1 MRWQPPAVHFC
12 GGRIMKF
19 QFDLLPME
27 YKSLP
32 RDNIGIALAI
42 IALVLCVSSITS
54 LNFKNKKEMAAR
66 QTEIDAAQSQLSQ
79 VYQQAAAIQPPVDRI
94 ENLKRSIEFINSNM
108 GTPGTACVDFLTA
121 LENTVPEKVFVKD
134 VNPKDFSGKDTVF
147 TVDGEAATIY
157 DVLDFISRLQKSGKF
172 RDVFL
177 KNNSTRA
184 VENGIV
190 TAFSLT
196 CVYAG
201 SQ

>member
-1 MRWQPPAVHFC
+1 
-12 GGRIMKF
+12 MKF

-32 RDNIGIALAI
+32 RDNVGIMLAI
-42 IALVLCVSSITS
+42 VALVLCVSAITS

-66 QTEIDAAQSQLSQ
+66 QSEIDAAQAQLSQ
-79 VYQQAAAIQPPVDRI
+79 TYQQAAAIQPPVDRI
-94 ENLKRSIEFINSNM
+94 ENLKRSIQFINSNM
-108 GTPGTACVDFLTA
+108 ETPGTSCVDFLTA
-121 LENTVPEKVFVKD
+121 LEANVPEKVFIRD
-134 VNPKDFSGKDTVF
+134 VNPKDFSGRGTVF
-147 TVDGEAATIY
+147 TIDGEAATIY
-157 DVLDFISRLQKSGKF
+157 DVLDLISRLQKSETF

-184 VENGIV
+184 VEGGIV

-201 SQ
+201 SK